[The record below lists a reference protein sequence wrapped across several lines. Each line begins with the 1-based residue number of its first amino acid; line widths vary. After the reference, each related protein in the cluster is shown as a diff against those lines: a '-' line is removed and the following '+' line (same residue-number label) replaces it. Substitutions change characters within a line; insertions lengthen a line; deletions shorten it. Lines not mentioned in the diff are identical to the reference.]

1 MAYNTQSSH
10 KTKLIFS
17 WDGYKSN
24 VKIKLG
30 LPWIIFCFDRVL
42 ISVMTFVVIRREL
55 CFCLTLL
62 LWIRRSGRSLNAQAA
77 PSNSVMLSCGLLP
90 RNSFAPLR
98 WLLVVLIAI
107 FPTNSRNLEREKPLK
122 NASNRIGNV
131 MWKFTS
137 FLWKL
142 HFSDLLHSRNYFP
155 LMYENSKLRV
165 CIFWAVNSD
174 FLRLSI

>member
-1 MAYNTQSSH
+1 MSS
-10 KTKLIFS
+10 
-17 WDGYKSN
+17 
-24 VKIKLG
+24 VA
-30 LPWIIFCFDRVL
+30 
-42 ISVMTFVVIRREL
+42 IRREL
-55 CFCLTLL
+55 CLTLL
-62 LWIRRSGRSLNAQAA
+62 LWIRRSGRSLNAHAA

-98 WLLVVLIAI
+98 CKDWQLVVLIAI

-122 NASNRIGNV
+122 NASNRIGKV
-131 MWKFTS
+131 MWKITS

-165 CIFWAVNSD
+165 CIFEPKTVTFWDYLDNLKSPQLNAKSLFKAFYILLVTKLKSWLFFVCAEADQNH
-174 FLRLSI
+174 IWGM